1 MARFVARRAQ
11 AREARVE
18 AFRTRANQAL
28 PELVGLLVARGAQ
41 RVWLFGSLVW
51 GEAHE
56 RSDID
61 LAVEGLPGEDLWR
74 AQGALLAT
82 APCGVNLARIEEVP
96 PTLCSRIRTAGRLLH
111 G

>member
-11 AREARVE
+11 AREARVA
-18 AFRTRANQAL
+18 AFRARAAQAL

-56 RSDID
+56 SSDID

-82 APCGVNLARIEEVP
+82 APCGVDLARIEEVP
-96 PTLCSRIRTAGRLLH
+96 PTLSSRIRTAGRLLYE
-111 G
+111 